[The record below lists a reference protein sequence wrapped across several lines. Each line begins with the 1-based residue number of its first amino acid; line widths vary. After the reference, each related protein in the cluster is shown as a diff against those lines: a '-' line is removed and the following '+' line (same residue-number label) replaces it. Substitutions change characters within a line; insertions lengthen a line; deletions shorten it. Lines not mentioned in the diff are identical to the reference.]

1 MCHINSLPRFIL
13 IFVNL
18 LIFFSIYSN
27 AQTLKGRILDQNN
40 NLVIGATIFNSSLKK
55 SIISDSLG
63 RFKIHAKKGENKYIV
78 SFVGF
83 KPKVLNITFE
93 NEDFIETEIILR
105 SDESLKEVVVSGT
118 LKNVSKLNST
128 VPIELYKAGFLGLIQ
143 QQVFL
148 KQ

>member
-1 MCHINSLPRFIL
+1 MCKINSLPRFIL

-40 NLVIGATIFNSSLKK
+40 NLIIGATIFNSSLKK
-55 SIISDSLG
+55 AIISDSSG
-63 RFKIHAKKGENKYIV
+63 RFKIHSKKGENKYII

-128 VPIELYKAGFLGLIQ
+128 VPVEIGRASCRER
-143 QQVFL
+143 V
-148 KQ
+148 